1 MTSLDPRMNPDE
13 MIENLATYELKGV
26 GTVVSIEDIT
36 MVINR
41 LRREIETHK
50 STSMMLNRSQAR
62 LSYLQSL
69 ARKMLEYD

>member
-13 MIENLATYELKGV
+13 MIENIVTYELKGI
-26 GTVVSIEDIT
+26 GTVVSLDDIK
-36 MVINR
+36 MIINR
-41 LRREIETHK
+41 LRREIEIHK
-50 STSMMLNRSQAR
+50 STSMMLNHSQDR